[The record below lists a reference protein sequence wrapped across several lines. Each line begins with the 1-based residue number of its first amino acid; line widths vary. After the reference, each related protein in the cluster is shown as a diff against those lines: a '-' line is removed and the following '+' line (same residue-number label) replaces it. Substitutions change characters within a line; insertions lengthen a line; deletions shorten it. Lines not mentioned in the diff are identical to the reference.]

1 MSRVRAIEIQDEP
14 TSSTVVVWIQLTTL
28 MPVTCT
34 TRLDSVEED
43 LLPEPEAGQ
52 GRNQTTAQH
61 VEELH
66 RRHESHTWM
75 RLL

>member
-1 MSRVRAIEIQDEP
+1 
-14 TSSTVVVWIQLTTL
+14 